1 MHGTSGLSSS
11 HSVLSRPFSSR
22 SLVFGLVILVD
33 LSNFWHQRIIR
44 VGISQQGADWEE
56 NLGDSQSR
64 GPLLLED
71 IKADW
76 TVGVDIWM
84 IDPGGEIDLWWLE
97 WVVGWEVNVQEEDT
111 SSIRWVIRSHDGSL
125 PMVLILLVNW
135 TSRAVGGWV
144 LTEIDKFFLNS
155 LDCRHWKISKLFFK

>member
-1 MHGTSGLSSS
+1 MHGPSGLSCS
-11 HSVLSRPFSSR
+11 HSILSRPFSSR
-22 SLVFGLVILVD
+22 SLVFRLVILVD
-33 LSNFWHQRIIR
+33 LSNFWHQGVIR
-44 VGISQQGADWEE
+44 VSIRQQGADWEQ
-56 NLGDSQSR
+56 NLGDGQSW

-84 IDPGGEIDLWWLE
+84 IDPGGEIDLWGLE

-111 SSIRWVIRSHDGSL
+111 SSIRCVIRSHDGSL
-125 PMVLILLVNW
+125 PMVLIFLVNW

-144 LTEIDKFFLNS
+144 FTEIDKLFLNS
-155 LDCRHWKISKLFFK
+155 LDCRHWKISKLFF